1 MTFAI
6 LTARTATALYVL
18 ALGILL
24 AGGVRLSGAGRLLWT
39 LACAVYLAHVWAVF
53 EYVHGWSHEDAWLH
67 TASVTE
73 AMTGVATGAGIW
85 VNYLFTLVWVADVS
99 WWWASPASH
108 RRRPTAVTAAIH
120 GFLAFTFFNATVVFA
135 TGFSRWFGIAATAG
149 LVGVFVRSRRRMTP
163 A

>member
-1 MTFAI
+1 MTLAI
-6 LTARTATALYVL
+6 LTARAATVLYVL
-18 ALGILL
+18 ALGTML
-24 AGGVRLSGAGRLLWT
+24 ASRVRPEGAARLLWT
-39 LACAVYLAHVWAVF
+39 LACAVYLAHVWTVF
-53 EYVHGWSHEDAWLH
+53 EYVHGWSHENAWFH
-67 TASVTE
+67 TAAATE

-85 VNYLFTLVWVADVS
+85 VNYLFTLVWAADVL

-108 RRRPTAVTAAIH
+108 RGRPRAVAAAIH